1 MARTATVAI
10 VVAVVLAGA
19 GWQYRDRLLG
29 AWQARNPPPSAAA
42 PMASPD
48 VLYSW
53 VDKDG
58 VTHYEQRS
66 GQGQRVEYDGSGIT
80 PLNKPDPAAVERLRE
95 AAGDKDEEE
104 APAEGLM
111 GLRQELQQ
119 NARKM
124 QAAKA
129 AQSDF

>member
-1 MARTATVAI
+1 MARMATVA
-10 VVAVVLAGA
+10 VVAVVVVAGA
-19 GWQYRDRLLG
+19 GWQYRDRLQA
-29 AWQARNPPPSAAA
+29 AWAARNPPVAAQPLA
-42 PMASPD
+42 QPD
-48 VLYSW
+48 VLFSW

-66 GQGQRVEYDGSGIT
+66 GKGQRVEYDGTAIT
-80 PLNKPDPAAVERLRE
+80 PMAKPDPEAVERLRQ
-95 AAGDKDEEE
+95 AAGDEDEAAEGQ
-104 APAEGLM
+104 AEGLQ

>member
-1 MARTATVAI
+1 MARTATVAV
-10 VVAVVLAGA
+10 VVAVVVAAA
-19 GWQYRDRLLG
+19 GWQYRDRLRS
-29 AWQARNPPPSAAA
+29 AWEARHPAPAAA
-42 PMASPD
+42 PLAQPD

-66 GQGQRVEYDGSGIT
+66 GQGQRVEYDGSAIT
-80 PLNKPDPAAVERLRE
+80 PLAKPDPEAVERLRE
-95 AAGDKDEEE
+95 AAGDKDEGEA